1 MSPME
6 STREDN
12 VYMAKLSE
20 QAERYEGD
28 SILLCSILFDGLI
41 HCRNGGVYEGSGCS
55 WNGAFC

>member
-28 SILLCSILFDGLI
+28 SIALLNFV
-41 HCRNGGVYEGSGCS
+41 RGS
-55 WNGAFC
+55 NRL